1 MEETRSLS
9 KNLVKSY
16 YLTRES
22 SDVKIID
29 TNELVAKKLERIKL
43 VMPEVSFGSS
53 EFEQVDMFENA
64 PIADPLDALSA
75 DFSDIGF
82 EEAGLSGLVSER
94 VEQEPVYTGPTPE
107 ELVAQAQAEIDE
119 MRASAARE
127 LEAERQRVLDAA
139 RAEGYAAGEQE
150 AMRQISVMQHE
161 VEEQKRSLRA
171 AYEEQIDTL
180 EPRFVS
186 VLTNIYEKVFE
197 LDLSDKKSLV
207 VGMLRN
213 TMKKLDGSKNYL
225 VHVSSEEY
233 AYVKEHRSELLTDS
247 ATGDTVVD
255 IVEDSMMKSGECTIE
270 TVNGIYDCG
279 LGTQLSEIK
288 KKLMLLAYEGE

>member
-22 SDVKIID
+22 NDVKIID

-75 DFSDIGF
+75 DFPDIGF

>member
-22 SDVKIID
+22 NDVNIID

-150 AMRQISVMQHE
+150 AMRQISVMQRE

-233 AYVKEHRSELLTDS
+233 AYVKEHRAELLTDS

>member
-1 MEETRSLS
+1 MS

>member
-1 MEETRSLS
+1 MS

-22 SDVKIID
+22 NDVKIID

-107 ELVAQAQAEIDE
+107 ELVAQA
-119 MRASAARE
+119 
-127 LEAERQRVLDAA
+127 
-139 RAEGYAAGEQE
+139 
-150 AMRQISVMQHE
+150 
-161 VEEQKRSLRA
+161 
-171 AYEEQIDTL
+171 
-180 EPRFVS
+180 
-186 VLTNIYEKVFE
+186 
-197 LDLSDKKSLV
+197 
-207 VGMLRN
+207 
-213 TMKKLDGSKNYL
+213 
-225 VHVSSEEY
+225 
-233 AYVKEHRSELLTDS
+233 
-247 ATGDTVVD
+247 
-255 IVEDSMMKSGECTIE
+255 
-270 TVNGIYDCG
+270 
-279 LGTQLSEIK
+279 
-288 KKLMLLAYEGE
+288 

>member
-1 MEETRSLS
+1 MS

-161 VEEQKRSLRA
+161 VEEQKRSLHA
-171 AYEEQIDTL
+171 AYEEQIDAL

-186 VLTNIYEKVFE
+186 VLTNVYEKVFE